1 MTERP
6 LDLIC
11 LGRAAVDLYGEQV
24 GGRLEDVQTFAK
36 YVGGCPANI
45 AIGTARLGLRSG
57 VISRVGDEQMGRFVV
72 ETLAAEGVET
82 AGISVDP
89 QRLTALVI
97 LGIRDRDSFPH
108 IFYRSDCADMALAAE
123 QIDPAFVASA
133 RALLVTGTHLSR
145 PDVEA
150 ASKAALGHARA
161 AGTQVVFDI
170 DYRPV
175 LWGLTGHAAGEN
187 RFIADPGTSQRLQ
200 SVLPDCDLVVGTE
213 EEIHIA
219 GGVAETGAALRRIR
233 DLTDAVLVV
242 KRGAQGCIVFDG
254 EIPEDLEAGLVQRG
268 RPVEVFN
275 TLGAGDGFMSGFLS
289 GWLRDR
295 PLDDCA
301 ELGNAVGALVVS
313 RHGCAPAMPSREELA
328 QFRTSGR
335 PDAALDRLHR
345 LTTRRTPPAEV
356 AALAFDHRS
365 QLEAIAER
373 RGAPFARIADFK
385 LLIARAL
392 EAAAGDA
399 VCPGALVPGALVP
412 GALVDERYG
421 EAVLARWA
429 GRGWWLARP
438 VELPGSRPLAF
449 ETDPNPGLALRA
461 WPREQIAKCLV
472 FYDAEDPAE
481 LRAAQEAKLLQ
492 LAEACAETG
501 RELLIEVIPPEA
513 RRDAEDAVA
522 GALTALYDRGIAP
535 DWWKLPPAK
544 SPQAWEEITGI
555 IQARDPHCRGFL
567 ILGLSAAP
575 AALKRSFDA
584 AAGSPLCRGFAI
596 GRSIFQP
603 AAEAWFAGELD
614 DAGAIGAIAEN
625 YREILALWR
634 SRSAAAG

>member
-1 MTERP
+1 MTKRP
-6 LDLIC
+6 LDLLC

-24 GGRLEDVQTFAK
+24 GGRLEDIQSFAK

-45 AIGTARLGLRSG
+45 AIGTARLGLKSG

-89 QRLTALVI
+89 ERLTALVI
-97 LGIRDRDSFPH
+97 LGIRDRDHIPH

-123 QIDPAFVASA
+123 QIDPALVASA

-145 PDVEA
+145 PGVEA
-150 ASKAALGHARA
+150 ASKAAIGYARA
-161 AGTQVVFDI
+161 AGIKVIFDI

-175 LWGLTGHAAGEN
+175 LWGLTGHASGES
-187 RFIADPGTSQRLQ
+187 RYAADPETSQRLQ
-200 SVLPDCDLVVGTE
+200 EILPDCDLVVGTE

-219 GGVAETGAALRRIR
+219 GGVADTRGALRQIR
-233 DLTDAVLVV
+233 ELTDALLVA
-242 KRGAQGCIVFDG
+242 KRGARGCIVFDG
-254 EIPEDLEAGLVQRG
+254 AIPEDLKAGVVQRG

-295 PLDDCA
+295 PLAECA

-328 QFRTSGR
+328 QFRTTGR
-335 PDAALDRLHR
+335 PDAALEQLHR
-345 LTTRRTPPAEV
+345 VTTRGAAPAEV

-373 RGAPFARIADFK
+373 QGAPFARIADFK
-385 LLIARAL
+385 LLVAQAL
-392 EAAAGDA
+392 EAAAGETA
-399 VCPGALVPGALVP
+399 CPGALVDG
-412 GALVDERYG
+412 RYG
-421 EAVLARWA
+421 EAVLARWT

-438 VELPGSRPLAF
+438 VEVPGSRPLAF

-461 WPREQIAKCLV
+461 WPREQIVKCLV
-472 FYDAEDPAE
+472 FYDTEDPAP
-481 LRAAQEAKLLQ
+481 LRDAQEAKLRQ
-492 LAEACAETG
+492 LAEACAQTG
-501 RELLIEVIPPEA
+501 HELLLEVIPPEG
-513 RRDAEDAVA
+513 RRDAEGAVA
-522 GALTALYDRGIAP
+522 AALTALYDAGIAP
-535 DWWKLPPAK
+535 DWWKLPPAA
-544 SPQAWEEITGI
+544 SAQAWREIGGI

-567 ILGLSAAP
+567 ILGLGGAA
-575 AALKRSFDA
+575 AELKRSFDA
-584 AAGSPLCRGFAI
+584 AAGNPLCRGFAI

-614 DAGAIGAIAEN
+614 DAGAIAAIAQR
-625 YREILALWR
+625 YREILALWQ
-634 SRSAAAG
+634 SRTPAG

>member
-11 LGRAAVDLYGEQV
+11 LGRAGVDLYGEQV

-45 AIGTARLGLRSG
+45 AIGTARLGLKSG

-82 AGISVDP
+82 AGISVDS

-97 LGIRDRDSFPH
+97 LGIRGRDSFPH

-133 RALLVTGTHLSR
+133 RALLISGTHLSR
-145 PDVEA
+145 PGVEA
-150 ASKAALGHARA
+150 ASRAAIGHARA
-161 AGTQVVFDI
+161 AGTKVVFDI

-175 LWGLTGHAAGEN
+175 LWGLIGHAGGEN
-187 RFIADPGTSQRLQ
+187 RFVADDAISRRLQ
-200 SVLPDCDLVVGTE
+200 SVLPDCDLMVGTE

-219 GGVAETGAALRRIR
+219 GGATETGGALRRIR
-233 DLTDAVLVV
+233 ELTDAVLVV
-242 KRGAQGCIVFDG
+242 KRGALGCIVFDG
-254 EIPEDLEAGLVQRG
+254 EIPDDLEAGVVQRG

-295 PLDDCA
+295 PLAECG

-328 QFRTSGR
+328 RFRTSGR
-335 PDAALDRLHR
+335 RPDAALERLHR
-345 LTTRRTPPAEV
+345 LTTRRAPPAEV

-373 RGAPFARIADFK
+373 RGAPFERIADFK
-385 LLIARAL
+385 LLVAQGL
-392 EAAAGDA
+392 EAAAADA
-399 VCPGALVPGALVP
+399 ACPGALVAGALID
-412 GALVDERYG
+412 GRYG

-438 VELPGSRPLAF
+438 VEVPGSRPLAF

-461 WPREQIAKCLV
+461 WPREQIVKCLV
-472 FYDAEDPAE
+472 FYDTEDPAE
-481 LRAAQEAKLLQ
+481 LRAAQDAKLRQ
-492 LAEACAETG
+492 LAEACAQTG
-501 RELLIEVIPPEA
+501 HELLLEVIPPED
-513 RRDAEDAVA
+513 RQGAEDAVA

-544 SPQAWEEITGI
+544 SARAWQEITGI
-555 IQARDPHCRGFL
+555 VQARDPYCRGFL

-575 AALKRSFDA
+575 EDLKRSFDA

-603 AAEAWFAGELD
+603 AAEAWFAGDLD
-614 DAGAIGAIAEN
+614 DAGAIAAIAGN
-625 YREILALWR
+625 YREILALWQ
-634 SRSAAAG
+634 SRSPAAG

>member
-1 MTERP
+1 MTQRP

-45 AIGTARLGLRSG
+45 AIGTARLGLKSG

-133 RALLVTGTHLSR
+133 RALLISGTHLSR
-145 PDVEA
+145 PGVEA

-161 AGTQVVFDI
+161 AGTKVVFDI

-187 RFIADPGTSQRLQ
+187 RFIADDAISQRLQ
-200 SVLPDCDLVVGTE
+200 AVLPDCDLVVGTE

-219 GGVAETGAALRRIR
+219 GGVAETGSALRRIR
-233 DLTDAVLVV
+233 GLTDAVLVV

-254 EIPEDLEAGLVQRG
+254 EIPEDLEAGVVQRG

-295 PLDDCA
+295 PLAECA

-328 QFRTSGR
+328 RFRTSGR
-335 PDAALDRLHR
+335 PDAALERLHR
-345 LTTRRTPPAEV
+345 LTTRRTAPTEV

-373 RGAPFARIADFK
+373 RGAPFERIADFK
-385 LLIARAL
+385 LLVAQGL

-399 VCPGALVPGALVP
+399 AGP

-461 WPREQIAKCLV
+461 WPRKQIAKCLV

-481 LRAAQEAKLLQ
+481 LRAAQDAKLLQ
-492 LAEACAETG
+492 LAEACAQTG
-501 RELLIEVIPPEA
+501 HELLLEVIPPEQ
-513 RRDAEDAVA
+513 RRHAEGAVA
-522 GALTALYDRGIAP
+522 GALTALYDRGISP
-535 DWWKLPPAK
+535 DWWKLPPAR
-544 SPQAWEEITGI
+544 SARAWQEITGI

-575 AALKRSFDA
+575 EDLKRSFDA

-614 DAGAIGAIAEN
+614 DTGAVAAIAEN

-634 SRSAAAG
+634 NRKPV

>member
-24 GGRLEDVQTFAK
+24 GGRLEDIQSFAK
-36 YVGGCPANI
+36 YVGGCPANV
-45 AIGTARLGLRSG
+45 AIGTARLGLKSG
-57 VISRVGDEQMGRFVV
+57 VISRVGDEQLGNFVV

-89 QRLTALVI
+89 ERLTALVI
-97 LGIRDRDSFPH
+97 LGIRDRDHIPH

-145 PDVEA
+145 PGVEA
-150 ASKAALGHARA
+150 ASKAAIGHARA
-161 AGTQVVFDI
+161 AGTKVIFDI

-175 LWGLTGHAAGEN
+175 LWGLTGHASGES
-187 RFIADPGTSQRLQ
+187 RYASDPETSQRLQ
-200 SVLPDCDLVVGTE
+200 EILPDCDLVVGTE

-219 GGVAETGAALRRIR
+219 GGVADTGSALRRIR
-233 DLTDAVLVV
+233 SLTDAVLVA
-242 KRGAQGCIVFDG
+242 KRGARGCIVFDG
-254 EIPEDLEAGLVQRG
+254 AIPADLEAGVVQRG

-295 PLDDCA
+295 PLAECG

-335 PDAALDRLHR
+335 PDAALERLHR
-345 LTTRRTPPAEV
+345 VTTRGTAPAEV

-365 QLEAIAER
+365 QLEALAER
-373 RGAPFARIADFK
+373 QGLPFARIAEFK
-385 LLIARAL
+385 LLIAQGL
-392 EAAAGDA
+392 ETAAGDA
-399 VCPGALVPGALVP
+399 ACPGALVDG
-412 GALVDERYG
+412 RYG

-438 VELPGSRPLAF
+438 VEVPGSRPLAF

-461 WPREQIAKCLV
+461 WPREQIVKCLV
-472 FYDAEDPAE
+472 FYDTEDPTE
-481 LRAAQEAKLLQ
+481 LRAAQEAKLRQ
-492 LAEACAETG
+492 LAEACAQTG
-501 RELLIEVIPPEA
+501 HELLLEVIPPEA
-513 RRDAEDAVA
+513 RPDAESAVTA
-522 GALTALYDRGIAP
+522 ALTALYDAGISP
-535 DWWKLPPAK
+535 DWWKLPPAA
-544 SPQAWEEITGI
+544 SAQAWREIGEI

-567 ILGLSAAP
+567 ILGLGGTP
-575 AALKRSFDA
+575 ADLKRSFDA
-584 AAGSPLCRGFAI
+584 AAGNPLCRGFAI

-614 DAGAIGAIAEN
+614 DSGAIASIAER
-625 YREILALWR
+625 YREILALWQ
-634 SRSAAAG
+634 SRTTAAE

>member
-6 LDLIC
+6 LDLLC

-24 GGRLEDVQTFAK
+24 GGRLEDIQSFAK
-36 YVGGCPANI
+36 YVGGCPANV
-45 AIGTARLGLRSG
+45 AIGTARLGLKSG

-89 QRLTALVI
+89 ERLTALVI
-97 LGIRDRDSFPH
+97 LGIRDRDHIPH
-108 IFYRSDCADMALAAE
+108 IFYRSDCADMAMTAA
-123 QIDPAFVASA
+123 QIDPAFIASA
-133 RALLVTGTHLSR
+133 RALMVTGTHLSR

-150 ASKAALGHARA
+150 ASKAAIGHARA
-161 AGTQVVFDI
+161 AGTKVIFDI

-175 LWGLTGHAAGEN
+175 LWGLTGHASGES
-187 RFIADPGTSQRLQ
+187 RYAADLETSQRLQ
-200 SVLPDCDLVVGTE
+200 EILPDCDLVVGTE

-219 GGVAETGAALRRIR
+219 GGIDETREALESMRR
-233 DLTDAVLVV
+233 LTDAVLVV

-254 EIPEDLEAGLVQRG
+254 AIPEDLEAGLVQRG

-275 TLGAGDGFMSGFLS
+275 TLGAGDGFLSGFLS

-295 PLDDCA
+295 PLAECA

-313 RHGCAPAMPSREELA
+313 RHGCSPAMPSREELA
-328 QFRTSGR
+328 QFRTTGR
-335 PDAALDRLHR
+335 PDAALEQLHR
-345 LTTRRTPPAEV
+345 VTTRGPAPAEV

-373 RGAPFARIADFK
+373 HGAAFARIADFK
-385 LLIARAL
+385 LLVAQAL

-399 VCPGALVPGALVP
+399 ACRGALIDG
-412 GALVDERYG
+412 RYG
-421 EAVLARWA
+421 EAVLARWT
-429 GRGWWLARP
+429 GRGWWLARA
-438 VELPGSRPLAF
+438 VEVPGSRPLAF

-472 FYDAEDPAE
+472 FYDTEDPAP
-481 LRAAQEAKLLQ
+481 LREAQEAKLRQ
-492 LAEACAETG
+492 LAEACAQTG
-501 RELLIEVIPPEA
+501 RELLLEVIPPEG
-513 RRDAEDAVA
+513 RRDTEGAVA
-522 GALTALYDRGIAP
+522 DALTALYDAGIAA
-535 DWWKLPPAK
+535 DWWKLPPAA
-544 SPQAWEEITGI
+544 SAQAWREIGGI

-567 ILGLSAAP
+567 ILGLGGTVAE
-575 AALKRSFDA
+575 LKRSFEA
-584 AAGSPLCRGFAI
+584 AAGNPLCRGFAI

-614 DAGAIGAIAEN
+614 DAGAIAAIAER
-625 YREILALWR
+625 YREILALWQ
-634 SRSAAAG
+634 SRSPAG